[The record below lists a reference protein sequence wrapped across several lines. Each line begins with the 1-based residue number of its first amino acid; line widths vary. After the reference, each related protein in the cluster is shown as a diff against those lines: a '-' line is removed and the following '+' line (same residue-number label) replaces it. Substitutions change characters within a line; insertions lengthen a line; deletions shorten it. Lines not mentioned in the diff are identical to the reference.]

1 MFTLFINLLQHKIE
15 AFSDGDVESVKELFT
30 WEQML
35 PSVSQA
41 PDTDHHQNIGTHPC
55 CWKLSAVRAP
65 PALTALL
72 APIHFS
78 LSLLCVHTFLV
89 RTRCCF
95 EVFSHWEMSSKNLV
109 LPHTHER
116 SWNAAFPDAGS
127 SSVIPVGASVVAG
140 MGEQRAAG
148 GCACLMNHH
157 ILPTGEHSALQ
168 WGHTKI

>member
-1 MFTLFINLLQHKIE
+1 M
-15 AFSDGDVESVKELFT
+15 KELFT
-30 WEQML
+30 WQQML
-35 PSVSQA
+35 PSISQA

-116 SWNAAFPDAGS
+116 TWNMLLFLMLAAVQWSQRWPQWRQEWENREQQEAVPVSWTITS
-127 SSVIPVGASVVAG
+127 
-140 MGEQRAAG
+140 
-148 GCACLMNHH
+148 CLPENIQHYK
-157 ILPTGEHSALQ
+157 

>member
-1 MFTLFINLLQHKIE
+1 M
-15 AFSDGDVESVKELFT
+15 KELFT
-30 WEQML
+30 WQQML
-35 PSVSQA
+35 PSISQA
-41 PDTDHHQNIGTHPC
+41 PDTGHHQNIETHPC

-89 RTRCCF
+89 RTRCF

-116 SWNAAFPDAGS
+116 TWNTLLFLMLAAVQWSQRWPQWRQEWENREQQEAVPVSWTITS
-127 SSVIPVGASVVAG
+127 
-140 MGEQRAAG
+140 
-148 GCACLMNHH
+148 CLPENIQHYK
-157 ILPTGEHSALQ
+157 